1 METLSM
7 IGTNLGILGG
17 ADGPTSIFLAGTEQS
32 IEALIAKIVVA
43 LLIGILGLKIF
54 RALSAIIGLGVGAF
68 VGVIIGLMA
77 GLSGGAFVGAIA
89 GGAIICAVL
98 FTVLRRVGV
107 FFLAFSFVPAALVL
121 VLPLTNISVIAAFV
135 VGLLFAVLAA
145 IIMEPMI
152 IITTSIYGGVT
163 AGTAIVGIIGFDGA
177 SWLKYALSIALVV
190 ICFAVQSML
199 QSRKVGKKE
208 KVFSEKYRKE
218 ASMESEVERARMIL
232 DDGDEEEEISESS
245 EEPEADMDND
255 DIEITEIDLDK

>member
-7 IGTNLGILGG
+7 LGTNLGILGG

-32 IEALIAKIVVA
+32 IETLIVKIVVA
-43 LLIGILGLKIF
+43 MLIGILGLKIF
-54 RALSAIIGLGVGAF
+54 RALSAIIGLGVGAV
-68 VGVIIGLMA
+68 VGLAIGLAA
-77 GLSGGAFVGAIA
+77 GLSGGAFVGVIA

-107 FFLAFSFVPAALVL
+107 FFLAFSFVPAALIL
-121 VLPLTNISVIAAFV
+121 VLPLTNVCVIGAFV
-135 VGLLFAVLAA
+135 AGLVFAIFAA
-145 IIMEPMI
+145 IIVEPMI

-163 AGTAIVGIIGFDGA
+163 AGTAIVGVIGFDGA
-177 SWLKYALSIALVV
+177 PWLKYVLSIALVV
-190 ICFAVQSML
+190 ICFAIQSML

-232 DDGDEEEEISESS
+232 DDGDEEEEEISEEK
-245 EEPEADMDND
+245 EESDEDV